1 MNFQKHWCN
10 IWGNAMSITEHKVET
25 YSKDITLRYPIRVP
39 FSGEQIK
46 ITLDNFCGTE
56 SITITEIYLAKT
68 GDTERSIQEH
78 TSIPVTFHGQT
89 SCTIKAGERIESDPI
104 SLLVQQNDRLTISYY
119 LGDFTQMRSSVIATG
134 PLSKGFYSV
143 GNQCLSSDLPMDLT
157 RNTSCFYFLSDIS
170 LYTSVENHAVVCYG
184 DSITAQDW
192 PDYLAL
198 MYMEQPDNHTSIVRK
213 AASGTRILR
222 QYSCITYESYGLK
235 GNVRFPHELPVEG
248 ADTII
253 LQQGINDIIH
263 PVGEEVN
270 PFRPM
275 SDLPTV
281 DEITD
286 GLTYYIDQC
295 SQYNYKVYLGTLLP
309 IEGWRTFAVFR
320 ELMKNGVNDWIRFH
334 EGVTGIIDFDKAVCD
349 PTHPSAFAE
358 GFDSGDH
365 LHPSAKAYEAMAKEA
380 YQILRSRS

>member
-1 MNFQKHWCN
+1 MNLQKHWCN

-25 YSKDITLRYPIRVP
+25 YSKDITLRYPIRIP
-39 FSGEQIK
+39 FEGDELK
-46 ITLDNFCGTE
+46 ITFDNFCGTE
-56 SITITEIYLAKT
+56 PITITESYVALT
-68 GDTERSIQEH
+68 GDSDRSILADTTVPITFQG
-78 TSIPVTFHGQT
+78 TS
-89 SCTIKAGERIESDPI
+89 SCTIPAGERIVSDAIP
-104 SLLVQQNDRLTISYY
+104 LHVQQNDRITINFY

-143 GNQCLSSDLPMDLT
+143 GNQCHAIDLPMDLT
-157 RNTSCFYFLSDIS
+157 RNTNCFYFLSDIS
-170 LYTSVENHAVVCYG
+170 LYTSIKNHAIICYG

-198 MYMEQPDNHTSIVRK
+198 MYMNHKDNHTAIVRK

-235 GNVRFPHELPVEG
+235 GDVRFPHEIPVEG

-253 LQQGINDIIH
+253 IQQGINDIIH
-263 PVGEEVN
+263 PVGETVN

-286 GLTYYIDQC
+286 GLTYYIDQS
-295 SQYNYKVYLGTLLP
+295 SQYGYKVYLGTLLP
-309 IEGWRTFAVFR
+309 IEGWRTYAIFR
-320 ELMKNGVNDWIRFH
+320 ELMKNGVNDWIRFC
-334 EGVTGIIDFDKAVCD
+334 EQVTGVIDFDHAVCN
-349 PTHPSAFAE
+349 PNQPSAFAE

-380 YQILRSRS
+380 YRVLND